1 MQIRSVVTR
10 FSLVLCGALMV
21 LGAGLVLP
29 AAALEINWNEY
40 VGTTAELSFEHKDR
54 DVASEETMTNEDPFV
69 LSYEGPFYAPN
80 GNPFDTDPKEEVHTS
95 YNAPDNSVS
104 LDKEG
109 ALDTVPGGV
118 TQPKADTA
126 TTVETTQDPNVLEQV
141 NFNIDLNVAGS
152 SSYNKTTTGPLHHQD
167 DKDAGAN
174 PPDPGGVQDG
184 TLKYY
189 NNWEMTTADSHAYG
203 GYGSGNAFSVDGNVE
218 GVTEQLWITAV
229 FSYEFVLSGEW
240 SYHIIQN
247 ENENNSVAER
257 TGYFWTSSQAG
268 VMFFDEDP
276 TLDPANGP
284 DPFFAFASQEYDLRN
299 ELTNNDLL
307 VGDSGSISQSETYT
321 GTMTYSFLAT
331 EGVNYYYDFFADLYG
346 YADGIASYTTTG
358 WANLELNVSTTPP
371 TSTPEPATSL
381 LLGLGILGM
390 WAAYRK
396 RLGK

>member
-1 MQIRSVVTR
+1 MR
-10 FSLVLCGALMV
+10 FSLAF
-21 LGAGLVLP
+21 LGILVILGSGLVLP
-29 AAALEINWNEY
+29 AAALELTYNEY

-69 LSYEGPFYAPN
+69 LSYEGPFYAPD
-80 GNPFDTDPKEEVHTS
+80 GDPFDTDPNEQVYGD
-95 YNAPDNSVS
+95 YNAQDNSVS
-104 LDKEG
+104 LDMEG
-109 ALDTVPGGV
+109 TLNTVPTDV
-118 TQPKADTA
+118 TQPTASTA

-152 SSYNKTTTGPLHHQD
+152 SSYNKTTIGPLHYQD

-174 PPDPGGVQDG
+174 PPDPAGVQDG

-203 GYGSGNAFSVDGNVE
+203 GYGGGNAFSVAGNVAD
-218 GVTEQLWITAV
+218 VTEQFWITAV

-247 ENENNSVAER
+247 ENEDHTVAER

-268 VMFFDEDP
+268 VMFFDEKP
-276 TLDPANGP
+276 ENGP

-299 ELTNNDLL
+299 ELTDNELPEGDL
-307 VGDSGSISQSETYT
+307 GSVFQSETYT

-358 WANLELNVSTTPP
+358 WANLALDVAAASPI
-371 TSTPEPATSL
+371 SAPEPATSL
-381 LLGLGILGM
+381 LMGLGLLGLL
-390 WAAYRK
+390 AAYRK
-396 RLGK
+396 RCSK